1 MQTIQIMTWIFETHN
16 YH

>member
-1 MQTIQIMTWIFETHN
+1 MQTIQIMTWIFERHN